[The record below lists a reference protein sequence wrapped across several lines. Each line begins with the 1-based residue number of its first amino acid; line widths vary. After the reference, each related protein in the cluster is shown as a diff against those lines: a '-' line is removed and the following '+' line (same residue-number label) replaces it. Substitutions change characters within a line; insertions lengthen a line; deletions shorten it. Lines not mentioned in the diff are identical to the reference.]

1 MVIKYLRLR
10 YEKVL
15 TGIVWK
21 KVGQGKYQEKY
32 EGEIKNGKPHG
43 FGILIFPNIV
53 KQEVQFF
60 HSVIQRWTNMEW
72 INQIILMVI

>member
-10 YEKVL
+10 YKSSSGV
-15 TGIVWK
+15 VCK
-21 KVGQGKYQEKY
+21 KVGNGQYKEKY

-60 HSVIQRWTNMEW
+60 HRGIQRWTNMEW